1 MQKHTIE
8 GGGEF
13 TVEVIDSV
21 QDYLQLMK
29 QIFDFKSL
37 KALITG
43 AVEGQKINMLVN
55 ALSGGAI
62 FIGFCCLCCFF

>member
-1 MQKHTIE
+1 MQKHTVE
-8 GGGEF
+8 GVGEF

-43 AVEGQKINMLVN
+43 AKEGQKINMLVN

-62 FIGFCCLCCFF
+62 FTGFCCLCVF